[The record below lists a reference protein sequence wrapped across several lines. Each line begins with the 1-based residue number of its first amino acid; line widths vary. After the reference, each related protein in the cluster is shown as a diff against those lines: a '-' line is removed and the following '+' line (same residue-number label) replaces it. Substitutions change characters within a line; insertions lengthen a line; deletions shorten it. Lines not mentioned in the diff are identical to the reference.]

1 MEEMSEQVPYEIPP
15 VVDLVQS
22 ARARRGPLRA
32 GERVQITDPK
42 GRLHTITLQ
51 PGGLFQCS
59 RGRLR
64 HDDLIGRPEGI
75 TVFSEERQFHVVRP
89 LLQDYV
95 MSMPRGAAI
104 VYPKD
109 AALVVGLGDIFP
121 GARVVEAGVGSG
133 ALTLSLL
140 NAIGEDGSLLSIE
153 RRADF
158 ATIAAGNVDLWFG
171 GRHRAWDLQVGD
183 FNEVVRSLPDASVDR
198 VVLDMLA
205 PWECLAQVSRIL
217 VPAGVVTIYVATV
230 TQASRLREDMMAS
243 GRFSE
248 PLMSEALVRTWHL
261 NGLAVRPDH
270 RMVAHTGFLLTART
284 VAPDSHPQLRGLRP
298 APATE
303 GVAGQ
308 WDNVSSWEENQELN
322 PPTSGKKIRRSI
334 RDVTVK
340 SKRLKPGTEGGN
352 SE

>member
-1 MEEMSEQVPYEIPP
+1 MVAMSDQVPYQVPP
-15 VVDLVQS
+15 VADLQRG
-22 ARARRGPLRA
+22 ATNRRGPFRA
-32 GERVQITDPK
+32 GDRVQITDPK
-42 GRLHTITLQ
+42 GRLHTVTLV
-51 PGGLFQCS
+51 PGGMFQCS

-64 HDDLIGRPEGI
+64 HDDIIGQDEG
-75 TVFSEERQFHVVRP
+75 TTLVVDERQFHVVRP
-89 LLQDYV
+89 LLHDYV

-109 AALVVGLGDIFP
+109 AAQVIGVGDIFP

-140 NAIGEDGSLLSIE
+140 SAIGAEGSLLSIE

-158 ATIAAGNVDLWFG
+158 ATVAAGNVDLWFG
-171 GRHRAWDLQVGD
+171 GRHPAWDLQVGD
-183 FNEVVRSLPDASVDR
+183 FNDVTAQLPAASVDR

-205 PWECLAQVSRIL
+205 PWECLEQISRIL
-217 VPAGVVTIYVATV
+217 IPGGVVTIYVATV

-248 PLMSEALVRTWHL
+248 PLMSETLVRTWHL

-284 VAPDSHPQLRGLRP
+284 VSPTSHPQQRGLRP
-298 APATE
+298 APAAE
-303 GVAGQ
+303 NQGGQ
-308 WDNVSSWEENQELN
+308 WDTADSWDDNRELN
-322 PPTSGKKIRRSI
+322 PEVSGKKIRRSM
-334 RDVTVK
+334 RDVATKVQ
-340 SKRLKPGTEGGN
+340 SLQPEDGGDD
-352 SE
+352 E